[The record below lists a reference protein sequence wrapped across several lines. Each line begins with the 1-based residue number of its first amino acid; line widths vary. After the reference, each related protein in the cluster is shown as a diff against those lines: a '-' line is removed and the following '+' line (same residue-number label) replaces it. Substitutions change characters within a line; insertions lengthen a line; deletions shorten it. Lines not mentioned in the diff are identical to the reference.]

1 MRNGRFIAWIA
12 AGAIVALT
20 PRPSVLN
27 AAGEGDPPELTDINM
42 IIMYGIDADTYE
54 LLRYNFSTDEYVR
67 IGVVTDQ
74 HGNVVTDVES
84 LAMIPHGP
92 DKGLYGT
99 ANYYE
104 ARPSKLVRIN
114 ALDATAWVYPLDIGF
129 DKVEGLVAVQ
139 DQVTYE
145 WNLLAAHR
153 RPDTGLITIDS
164 TTGVGAEVMPTAE
177 RYQGLAMAPDGTLYG
192 SSKDPA
198 ALWKIDL
205 ATGDEDR
212 VGDIGS
218 YRKCEALEHAFG
230 DTEPRIKVPL
240 EAQDVVPDSWTQEGI
255 LFGFADDEDEF
266 IIINSQT
273 GHAVQWVCSF
283 RTIDCEGMVF
293 TTQYRD
299 PFGPILASAGD

>member
-129 DKVEGLVAVQ
+129 DKVEGLVVVQ

-145 WNLLAAHR
+145 WSLPAAHR
-153 RPDTGLITIDS
+153 KPDTGLITIDS
-164 TTGVGAEVMPTAE
+164 TTGVGT
-177 RYQGLAMAPDGTLYG
+177 
-192 SSKDPA
+192 
-198 ALWKIDL
+198 
-205 ATGDEDR
+205 
-212 VGDIGS
+212 
-218 YRKCEALEHAFG
+218 
-230 DTEPRIKVPL
+230 
-240 EAQDVVPDSWTQEGI
+240 
-255 LFGFADDEDEF
+255 
-266 IIINSQT
+266 
-273 GHAVQWVCSF
+273 
-283 RTIDCEGMVF
+283 
-293 TTQYRD
+293 
-299 PFGPILASAGD
+299 